1 MNTIQITGLL
11 AILGAILYAIGDT
24 FLLANKVDINNY
36 PKLIPFK
43 KLLSDSEKFVS
54 IPSEKM
60 MWGALIGV
68 FATPLVLAGF
78 WHIYQGLSGAN
89 EVLRTITLLLF
100 GIASVIGAFVH
111 GSFFY
116 ADEYVKTLNTV
127 SEDSQNVIV
136 ELFTRHRKVLIITY
150 APLLI
155 MIIIASSLFSV
166 AVATSQTLFPTWMAA
181 VNPVTMTIIWLLLK
195 RVLPAFLTDPLE
207 GAGFNVA
214 YFVFFVCT
222 TITLWSA

>member
-24 FLLANKVDINNY
+24 LLLANKVDVNHY
-36 PKLIPFK
+36 PKLVPFK
-43 KLLSDSEKFVS
+43 KLLSDTEKFVS

-60 MWGALIGV
+60 MWGALLGV
-68 FATPLVLAGF
+68 FSTPLILAGF
-78 WHIYQGLSGAN
+78 WHIYEGSSGAN
-89 EVLRTITLLLF
+89 EAIRAITFFLF
-100 GIASVIGAFVH
+100 IIASVIGAFVH

-116 ADEYVKTLNTV
+116 AGEYVKALNAV

-136 ELFTRHRKVLIITY
+136 ELFNRHRKVLIITY
-150 APLLI
+150 APLLV
-155 MIIIASSLFSV
+155 MVIIASGLFSM
-166 AVATSQTLFPTWMAA
+166 AVSTGQTLFPAWMAA
-181 VNPVTMTIIWLLLK
+181 INPVTMTIVWLLLK
-195 RVLPAFLTDPLE
+195 RILPAFMTDPLE

-222 TITLWSA
+222 TITLWST

>member
-1 MNTIQITGLL
+1 MNAIQITGLL

-24 FLLANKVDINNY
+24 FLLANKVDINHY
-36 PKLIPFK
+36 PKLVPFK
-43 KLLSDSEKFVS
+43 KLLSDTEKFVS
-54 IPSEKM
+54 IPSGKM
-60 MWGALIGV
+60 MWGALLGV
-68 FATPLVLAGF
+68 FSTPLIMAGF
-78 WHIYQGLSGAN
+78 WHIYEGLSGAN
-89 EVLRTITLLLF
+89 QILRAIIFFLF
-100 GIASVIGAFVH
+100 VIASVTGAFVH

-116 ADEYVKTLNTV
+116 AGEYVKALNAV

-136 ELFTRHRKVLIITY
+136 ELFNRHRQVLIITY

-155 MIIIASSLFSV
+155 MVIIASGLFSM
-166 AVATSQTLFPTWMAA
+166 AVITSQTLFPAWMAA
-181 VNPVTMTIIWLLLK
+181 INPVTMTIVWLLLK
-195 RVLPAFLTDPLE
+195 RILPAFMTDPLE